1 MATFNFK
8 NLAFT
13 DSDKAEP
20 IFEHAYYPFE
30 KEGDFEAKIT
40 CIYLKNSEMTSPKYT
55 KKTSSG
61 IDVDYQKI
69 IEDKV
74 VSIEGIYI
82 EGENRTVPLTKEMLF
97 SLPNSPA
104 ISRLIASI
112 VTHLMDASRLTED
125 EEKNSGLDTNAL
137 EKDSLSK
144 KDAQ

>member
-8 NLAFT
+8 NLTFT
-13 DSDKAEP
+13 DSEKAEP
-20 IFEHAYYPFE
+20 ILEHAYYPFE
-30 KEGDFEAKIT
+30 KLGDFESKIT
-40 CIYLKNSEMTSPKYT
+40 CVYFKNSEMTSSKYT
-55 KKTSSG
+55 KKTASG
-61 IDVDYQKI
+61 FEIDFQKI

-97 SLPNSPA
+97 LLPNSPA
-104 ISRLIASI
+104 ISHLTASI
-112 VTHLMDASRLTED
+112 VNHLMDASKLTED
-125 EEKNSGLDTNAL
+125 EEKNSDLDTNAS